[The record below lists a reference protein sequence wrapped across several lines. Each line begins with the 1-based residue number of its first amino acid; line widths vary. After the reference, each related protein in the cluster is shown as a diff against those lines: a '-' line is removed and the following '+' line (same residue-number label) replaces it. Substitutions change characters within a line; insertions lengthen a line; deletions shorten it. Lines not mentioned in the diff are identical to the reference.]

1 MASFVTEVLLIED
14 DKLDVEAFKRAAKKS
29 GASEKFSIAW
39 VSNGE
44 EAIEYLNE
52 CDRPKIILVDLNM
65 PRMNGFE
72 FISWIRSQPHLRDS
86 VIFVLTSSDSPRDL
100 KQAYSYNIAGYL
112 VKGDYGTHLTEI
124 VRMLDRF
131 IQTVEFPGAG

>member
-72 FISWIRSQPHLRDS
+72 FISWIRYIATRCGG
-86 VIFVLTSSDSPRDL
+86 ISSR
-100 KQAYSYNIAGYL
+100 
-112 VKGDYGTHLTEI
+112 
-124 VRMLDRF
+124 
-131 IQTVEFPGAG
+131 GAATGRT